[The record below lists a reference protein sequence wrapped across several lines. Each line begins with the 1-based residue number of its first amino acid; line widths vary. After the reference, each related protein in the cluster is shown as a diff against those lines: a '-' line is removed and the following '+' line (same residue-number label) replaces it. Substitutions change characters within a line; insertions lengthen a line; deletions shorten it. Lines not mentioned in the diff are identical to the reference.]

1 MSILLNSKFIFFLL
15 TFVSLGVYSQ
25 SIDFTEEEPEEQ
37 FKSFSLELSLYN
49 KNNKSNW
56 KDLFKEKNFEEINLF
71 LNSLP
76 ISSKDQIFQDLIYQI
91 LTSNKVFTKKKISE
105 NQLGLI
111 FDKIIEKLF
120 VTGRFNEI
128 EFLYSQY
135 PELSKSGFVL
145 QKMIEGNL
153 LRNRH
158 SEACKILEKNFD
170 ENLVALGKIM
180 IMCNILRN
188 QFEKAKLGLQL
199 LKEQNNPGDLFFI
212 DLAFSLMSEKND
224 LDSQGLKKNLENIKE
239 LNPIIISSLQFMD
252 ISPNFEQI
260 ENSENFEKFENVE
273 SF

>member
-1 MSILLNSKFIFFLL
+1 
-15 TFVSLGVYSQ
+15 
-25 SIDFTEEEPEEQ
+25 
-37 FKSFSLELSLYN
+37 
-49 KNNKSNW
+49 
-56 KDLFKEKNFEEINLF
+56 
-71 LNSLP
+71 
-76 ISSKDQIFQDLIYQI
+76 
-91 LTSNKVFTKKKISE
+91 
-105 NQLGLI
+105 
-111 FDKIIEKLF
+111 
-120 VTGRFNEI
+120 
-128 EFLYSQY
+128 
-135 PELSKSGFVL
+135 
-145 QKMIEGNL
+145 MIEGNL

-199 LKEQNNPGDLFFI
+199 FKEQNNPGDLFFI

-260 ENSENFEKFENVE
+260 ENFNISGLLSVLSNPSVEKILKFTVLK
-273 SF
+273 F